1 MQLDSLHLVY
11 FSPTRTSLAIGEAIA
26 CGTGFSHIVKTD
38 LTYGIPDHPVNIKNA
53 LTVIVVPVYGG
64 RVAETAMERLK
75 WISGEDSLVVPV
87 VVYGNRDYE
96 DALLELKDWC
106 SAHGFAPVAGAA
118 FIGEHSFSRP
128 GRPIAGGRPD
138 SEDLEVAN
146 DFGQQVAQY
155 LFRIDSSGKTPSLNV
170 KGNYPYKVKGGN
182 TPQAPVTSVR
192 LCSECGLCVD
202 ICPVGAIEKV
212 AGMPSDAGLCIK
224 CCACVKQCS
233 QGARVFDTPY
243 TNMLF
248 KNFSARK
255 KPELFVIE
263 DLML

>member
-38 LTYGIPDHPVNIKNA
+38 LTYGIPDHPVNVKNA
-53 LTVIVVPVYGG
+53 LAVIVVPVYGG
-64 RVAETAMERLK
+64 RVAETAMERLER
-75 WISGEDSLVVPV
+75 ISGENSFVVPV

-106 SAHGFAPVAGAA
+106 SGHGFTPVAGAA

-128 GRPIAGGRPD
+128 DRSIAGNRPD
-138 SEDLEVAN
+138 SLDLKVAN
-146 DFGQQVAQY
+146 GFGQQVAQY
-155 LFRIDSSGKTPSLNV
+155 LCWINLSGKIPSLSV
-170 KGNYPYKVKGGN
+170 KGNEPYKVKGGN
-182 TPQAPVTSVR
+182 TPQAPVTSVE

-202 ICPVGAIEKV
+202 LCPVGAIENV
-212 AGMPSDAGLCIK
+212 TGMPSDTRLCIK
-224 CCACVKQCS
+224 CCACVKQCPL
-233 QGARVFDTPY
+233 GARVFDTPY
-243 TNMLF
+243 TDMLF

-255 KPELFVIE
+255 EPELFVID